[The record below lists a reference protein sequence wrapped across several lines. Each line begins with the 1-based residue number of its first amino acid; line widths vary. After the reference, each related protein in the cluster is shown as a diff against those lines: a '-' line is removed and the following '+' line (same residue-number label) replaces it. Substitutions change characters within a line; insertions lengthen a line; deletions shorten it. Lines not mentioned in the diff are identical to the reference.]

1 MDVTQGFTADTIWTV
16 IGMVVV
22 TYLAG
27 TIARDRFNQDAKL
40 VGLITAAVLSLLIM
54 LVQLLPRFAPY
65 ITVIVVA
72 FANALIVYTL
82 AWGSSAVLEK
92 LSQLSTQP
100 QPLTQTTTHIA
111 HSPHPTGF
119 AAGDT
124 MRTWTPTN

>member
-92 LSQLSTQP
+92 LSQLTTQTQP
-100 QPLTQTTTHIA
+100 PAPPQDAPADADDYTYSAL
-111 HSPHPTGF
+111 SPSY
-119 AAGDT
+119 
-124 MRTWTPTN
+124 RLRRW

>member
-40 VGLITAAVLSLLIM
+40 VGLITAAVLSILIM
-54 LVQLLPRFAPY
+54 LVQLLPRLAPY

-92 LSQLSTQP
+92 LSQLTTQP
-100 QPLTQTTTHIA
+100 QPPDQPQDAMPADGDDYTYSTL
-111 HSPHPTGF
+111 SP
-119 AAGDT
+119 AY
-124 MRTWTPTN
+124 RLRRW

>member
-40 VGLITAAVLSLLIM
+40 VGLITAAVLSILIM
-54 LVQLLPRFAPY
+54 LVQLLPTFAPY

-92 LSQLSTQP
+92 LSQLTTQP
-100 QPLTQTTTHIA
+100 PLPEPVQDNGPADADDYTYPV
-111 HSPHPTGF
+111 HSPAH
-119 AAGDT
+119 
-124 MRTWTPTN
+124 RLSRW

>member
-100 QPLTQTTTHIA
+100 QPPGPPQAAPADADDYTYSAL
-111 HSPHPTGF
+111 SPSY
-119 AAGDT
+119 
-124 MRTWTPTN
+124 RLRRW